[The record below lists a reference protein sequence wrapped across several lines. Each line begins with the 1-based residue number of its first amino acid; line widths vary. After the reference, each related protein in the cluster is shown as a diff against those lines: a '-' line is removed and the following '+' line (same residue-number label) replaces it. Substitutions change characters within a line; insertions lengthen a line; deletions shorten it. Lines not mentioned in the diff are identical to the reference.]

1 MVPEEQPRPHSGR
14 IRTSQNTPSR
24 TKTKVVQRDLVTAI
38 EPSKRTVYLGEPLV
52 LTYKI
57 YNRYTNLDVRNYDIP
72 ELEGFWKETVQTPDA
87 RWEPQLVN
95 GKRYNVA
102 TVRQIVAFP
111 QQTGTFTLRDFD
123 LTGYLRINF
132 LRAATSKP
140 PATLSALKSSPCRRL
155 HRETLSA
162 LSLD

>member
-1 MVPEEQPRPHSGR
+1 M
-14 IRTSQNTPSR
+14 
-24 TKTKVVQRDLVTAI
+24 
-38 EPSKRTVYLGEPLV
+38 

-57 YNRYTNLDVRNYDIP
+57 YNRYTKFDVRNYDIP
-72 ELEGFWKETVQTPDA
+72 EPEGFWKETCKPRCAV
-87 RWEPQLVN
+87 RPQLIN

-132 LRAATSKP
+132 FEGRDVQATCDPVTIEVLLAGGCSRNSVGTFSSLNRTKP
-140 PATLSALKSSPCRRL
+140 SADSVSTNQAVIEITYKGS
-155 HRETLSA
+155 ET
-162 LSLD
+162 

>member
-1 MVPEEQPRPHSGR
+1 M
-14 IRTSQNTPSR
+14 
-24 TKTKVVQRDLVTAI
+24 VTAI

-87 RWEPQLVN
+87 RWEPQLIN

-132 LRAATSKP
+132 FEGRDVKP
-140 PATLSALKSSPCRRL
+140 PATLSPLKSSPCRRL
-155 HRETLSA
+155 LRGTQSA
-162 LSLD
+162 PSPA